1 MTTDIATSTIH
12 YRALGAML
20 GAAYGDALGWPNE
33 RSRNKAK
40 APEAGAFHKL
50 RAWQRDQSTKFAI
63 LRYEIEKG
71 SYSDDTQMILCLS
84 RALLKSDQWYKH
96 YTTKELPFWQVY
108 QRGGG
113 GATKSAVKAWAS
125 GIAPWLS
132 DEKERFFNAGGN
144 GVAMRVLPHA
154 IMGYKLDF
162 GHTAHNIL
170 LDGIFTHGHPQA
182 LVGALAY
189 GYALWYALR
198 QGSLANHTLRSAPN
212 GNEATQGCSDGVA
225 NDGKGVGPYA
235 SAELFYEANFAKV
248 VLDAIDEW
256 SACALNYDLPESF
269 IELAQDSS
277 SSGAHYSYRALWDE
291 AVATMQKYLVTAAS
305 SCEHIA
311 AALAKVKSAT
321 GENVAN
327 PAFYEQVEKLNDNSL
342 KALNCF
348 DKNVSGAG
356 TVAAA
361 VAIYQASAYLH
372 DPVRGIVRLAFAKG
386 SDTDTNASM
395 AAALLGS
402 VYGEGFIDGE
412 TLAEVQDKD
421 CIREYAQALV
431 NSAYAQP
438 CLDGATIKT
447 MVLGGQK
454 FSERTWSNNFFK
466 PIKDST
472 KAKSAAAKSKAKSKA
487 AQATAFDEGLFA
499 YSLLSDTDIQTIPSE
514 AVHSADEIA
523 STMRQAYS
531 GHISTP
537 WYGFLTD
544 KVLPIGLGCKTFYK
558 LERSD
563 DTGDKL
569 YIFARIEASDG
580 QTFYTKTSQTIKQDK
595 DDDASAAP
603 PAPSHASDATK
614 GLQATKAA
622 REAMQASTSS
632 YTEPADTLSAH
643 APQNPIANAKA
654 TTSIDANANAYAS
667 APVVSHGSQS
677 SDDTI
682 GFDSLITGTHAQAF
696 SRNSSTRPA
705 AHTQEPQSTTANSQA
720 VDTLA
725 ATSHAADAPNN
736 EAIYRNI
743 SSTDLV
749 AVSAGSS
756 ARGNDSAMVQCY
768 QAGFKVCAESFA
780 RSIAFYK
787 DCLGLTIKKQTRTT
801 VSFEQGITLI
811 ASNYLQ
817 SKCGLP
823 NDFRLRSLIFLDV
836 SNIRWAYEQ
845 LQRSSFTII
854 SAIAPWPKSDKEFF
868 RAQDPD
874 GNIVEVFGTV
884 THA

>member
-50 RAWQRDQSTKFAI
+50 RSWQRDQSTRFAI

-84 RALLKSDQWYKH
+84 RSLLKSDQWYKH

-170 LDGIFTHGHPQA
+170 LDGIATHGHPQA

-198 QGSLANHTLRSAPN
+198 QGSLANHTLRSAPSA
-212 GNEATQGCSDGVA
+212 NEAIQGCSEGVA
-225 NDGKGVGPYA
+225 YDGKGVGPYA

-256 SACALNYDLPESF
+256 SACALDYDLPESF
-269 IELAQDSS
+269 IELAEDSS
-277 SSGAHYSYRALWDE
+277 SSGAHYSYRAIWDE

-311 AALAKVKSAT
+311 AALAKVKSTT
-321 GENVAN
+321 GANVAS

-402 VYGEGFIDGE
+402 VYGEGFIDSE

-447 MVLGGQK
+447 MALGGQK

-487 AQATAFDEGLFA
+487 AQDTAFDEGLFA
-499 YSLLSDTDIQTIPSE
+499 NSLLSDADMQANPSE
-514 AVHSADEIA
+514 AIHSADEIA
-523 STMRQAYS
+523 STMRQAYA

-537 WYGFLTD
+537 WYGFVTD

-580 QTFYTKTSQTIKQDK
+580 QTFYVKTSQTIKQDK
-595 DDDASAAP
+595 DDDASATP
-603 PAPSHASDATK
+603 LAPSHAAQTTK
-614 GLQATKAA
+614 GSPAQKAA
-622 REAMQASTSS
+622 REAIQASTSS
-632 YTEPADTLSAH
+632 YTENADTLRAH
-643 APQNPIANAKA
+643 ALQSPNANAKA
-654 TTSIDANANAYAS
+654 NTNTSINANANA
-667 APVVSHGSQS
+667 PIVSHGSQS
-677 SDDTI
+677 SDDII
-682 GFDSLITGTHAQAF
+682 GFDSLITGVHAQAY
-696 SRNSSTRPA
+696 SRNSSTRPDA
-705 AHTQEPQSTTANSQA
+705 QNQETHDAFANNLD
-720 VDTLA
+720 VDTLV

-736 EAIYRNI
+736 EAVYRNMP
-743 SSTDLV
+743 SSNQA
-749 AVSAGSS
+749 AVSAVNT
-756 ARGNDSAMVQCY
+756 ARDNDSSMVQCY
-768 QAGFKVCAESFA
+768 QAGFKVCAESFE

-787 DCLGLTIKKQTRTT
+787 DCLGLTIKKQTRST

-823 NDFRLRSLIFLDV
+823 NDFRLCSLIFLDV

>member
-40 APEAGAFHKL
+40 APEAGALHKL
-50 RAWQRDQSTKFAI
+50 RAWQRDQSTQFAI
-63 LRYEIEKG
+63 LRFEIEKG

-96 YTTKELPFWQVY
+96 YTTKELPFWLLY

-162 GHTAHNIL
+162 VHTAHNIL
-170 LDGIFTHGHPQA
+170 LDGIATHGHPQA

-198 QGSLANHTLRSAPN
+198 QGSLANHSLLSAPS
-212 GNEATQGCSDGVA
+212 GNEASQGNSEGVA
-225 NDGKGVGPYA
+225 IDGNGVGPYA
-235 SAELFYEANFAKV
+235 SAELCYEANFDKV
-248 VLDAIDEW
+248 VLDAIEEW
-256 SACALNYDLPESF
+256 SACALDYDLPVSF

-277 SSGAHYSYRALWDE
+277 STGAHYSYRAIWDE
-291 AVATMQKYLVTAAS
+291 AVATMQTYLVTAAS
-305 SCEHIA
+305 SCEHIG
-311 AALAKVKSAT
+311 AALAKVKSDT
-321 GENVAN
+321 GAN
-327 PAFYEQVEKLNDNSL
+327 AASPAFYEQVEKLNDNSL

-348 DKNVSGAG
+348 DKNVRGAG

-402 VYGEGFIDGE
+402 VYGESFIDGE

-431 NSAYAQP
+431 NSAYAKP

-447 MVLGGQK
+447 MALGGQK

-472 KAKSAAAKSKAKSKA
+472 KAKSAAKSKAKSKA
-487 AQATAFDEGLFA
+487 AQDTAFDEGLFA
-499 YSLLSDTDIQTIPSE
+499 NSLFTDADMQASPSDNM
-514 AVHSADEIA
+514 HSADEIA
-523 STMRQAYS
+523 STMRQAYA

-537 WYGFLTD
+537 WYGFVTD

-580 QTFYTKTSQTIKQDK
+580 QTFYVKTSQTIKQDK
-595 DDDASAAP
+595 DDDATPAP
-603 PAPSHASDATK
+603 LGPSHAAQTTK
-614 GLQATKAA
+614 DSQAPKAD
-622 REAMQASTSS
+622 REAIQSSTSS
-632 YTEPADTLSAH
+632 CTEPADTLSAQ
-643 APQNPIANAKA
+643 ALQNPIANAKA
-654 TTSIDANANAYAS
+654 NTNVHANAS

-682 GFDSLITGTHAQAF
+682 SFDSLIPGAHAKAF

-705 AHTQEPQSTTANSQA
+705 APTQETLASTANNLD
-720 VDTLA
+720 VDTIA
-725 ATSHAADAPNN
+725 ASSHAADVTNH
-736 EAIYRNI
+736 ETVDRNMA
-743 SSTDLV
+743 SSNQDTV
-749 AVSAGSS
+749 SAVSR

-768 QAGFKVCAESFA
+768 QAGFKVCAESFE

>member
-50 RAWQRDQSTKFAI
+50 RAWQRDQSTRFAI
-63 LRYEIEKG
+63 LRYDIEKG

-113 GATKSAVKAWAS
+113 GATKSAVKSWAS

-170 LDGIFTHGHPQA
+170 LDGIATHGHPQA

-198 QGSLANHTLRSAPN
+198 QGSLANHTLRSAPS

-225 NDGKGVGPYA
+225 NDGKGVGPNA
-235 SAELFYEANFAKV
+235 SAELFYEANFAKE

-256 SACALNYDLPESF
+256 SACALDYDLPESF

-277 SSGAHYSYRALWDE
+277 SSAANYSYRSLWDE

-305 SCEHIA
+305 FCEDIA
-311 AALAKVKSAT
+311 AALAKVKRAT
-321 GENVAN
+321 GANVAS

-395 AAALLGS
+395 DAALLGS

-412 TLAEVQDKD
+412 ALAEVQDKD
-421 CIREYAQALV
+421 CIREYAQALA
-431 NSAYAQP
+431 NSAYDQP

-447 MVLGGQK
+447 MALGGQK

-499 YSLLSDTDIQTIPSE
+499 NSLLSDADMQANPSE
-514 AVHSADEIA
+514 AMHSTEEIA
-523 STMRQAYS
+523 STMRQAYA

-537 WYGFLTD
+537 WYGFVTD
-544 KVLPIGLGCKTFYK
+544 KVLPIGLGCMTFYK

-580 QTFYTKTSQTIKQDK
+580 QTFYVKTSQTIKQDK
-595 DDDASAAP
+595 DDAESAAP
-603 PAPSHASDATK
+603 LAPTNAADTSK
-614 GLQATKAA
+614 GSQAHKAA
-622 REAMQASTSS
+622 SQAIQASTSC

-643 APQNPIANAKA
+643 ALQNPIAKA
-654 TTSIDANANAYAS
+654 NTSIDANANAYAS
-667 APVVSHGSQS
+667 ASAPVVSHGTQS
-677 SDDTI
+677 SDDIT
-682 GFDSLITGTHAQAF
+682 GFDSLITRTQTQAF
-696 SRNSSTRPA
+696 SRNSSIRPA
-705 AHTQEPQSTTANSQA
+705 APTQETLASTANKPDL
-720 VDTLA
+720 DTLA
-725 ATSHAADAPNN
+725 ATSHAYNATHK
-736 EAIYRNI
+736 EVIYRNI
-743 SSTDLV
+743 SSSDLV
-749 AVSAGSS
+749 AVSAVSTARDNESS
-756 ARGNDSAMVQCY
+756 MVQCY
-768 QAGFKVCAESFA
+768 QAGFKVCAESFE

>member
-40 APEAGAFHKL
+40 APEAGALHKL
-50 RAWQRDQSTKFAI
+50 RAWQRDQSTQFAI
-63 LRYEIEKG
+63 LRFEIEKG

-96 YTTKELPFWQVY
+96 YTTKELPFWLLY

-170 LDGIFTHGHPQA
+170 LDGIATHGHPQA

-198 QGSLANHTLRSAPN
+198 QGSLANHSLLSAPS
-212 GNEATQGCSDGVA
+212 GNEASQGNSEGVA
-225 NDGKGVGPYA
+225 IDGNGVGPYA
-235 SAELFYEANFAKV
+235 SAELCYEANFAKV
-248 VLDAIDEW
+248 VLDAIEEW
-256 SACALNYDLPESF
+256 SACALDYDLPVSF

-277 SSGAHYSYRALWDE
+277 STGAHYSYRALWDE

-305 SCEHIA
+305 SCEHITV
-311 AALAKVKSAT
+311 ALAKVKSTT
-321 GENVAN
+321 GAHVAS
-327 PAFYEQVEKLNDNSL
+327 PAFYEQVDKLNDNNL

-348 DKNVSGAG
+348 DKNVSGSG

-402 VYGEGFIDGE
+402 VYGEGFIDTE
-412 TLAEVQDKD
+412 TLAEVQDKA
-421 CIREYAQALV
+421 CISEYAQALV
-431 NSAYAQP
+431 NSAYTKP

-447 MVLGGQK
+447 MALGGQK

-472 KAKSAAAKSKAKSKA
+472 KAKSAAKSKAKSKA
-487 AQATAFDEGLFA
+487 AQDTAFDEGLFA
-499 YSLLSDTDIQTIPSE
+499 NSLFTDADMQASPSDNM
-514 AVHSADEIA
+514 HSADEIA
-523 STMRQAYS
+523 STMRQAYA

-537 WYGFLTD
+537 WYGFVTD

-580 QTFYTKTSQTIKQDK
+580 QTFYVKTSQTIKQDK
-595 DDDASAAP
+595 DATAAP
-603 PAPSHASDATK
+603 LGPSHASDATK
-614 GLQATKAA
+614 GSPAHKASGA
-622 REAMQASTSS
+622 AIQASSSS

-643 APQNPIANAKA
+643 ALQSPNAN
-654 TTSIDANANAYAS
+654 TSINANAN

-677 SDDTI
+677 PDDTI
-682 GFDSLITGTHAQAF
+682 GFDSLITRTHAQAF

-705 AHTQEPQSTTANSQA
+705 DPTQEPQSTTANNQA

-736 EAIYRNI
+736 EAVYRNI
-743 SSTDLV
+743 SSSDLV
-749 AVSAGSS
+749 AVSAVSS
-756 ARGNDSAMVQCY
+756 ARDNESSMVQCY
-768 QAGFKVCAESFA
+768 QAGFKVCAESFE

-787 DCLGLTIKKQTRTT
+787 DCLGLTIKKQTRST

-811 ASNYLQ
+811 APNYLQ
-817 SKCGLP
+817 SKCSLP
-823 NDFRLRSLIFLDV
+823 NDFKLRSLIFLDV

-854 SAIAPWPKSDKEFF
+854 SAIAPWPKSDKQFF

-884 THA
+884 SHA

>member
-50 RAWQRDQSTKFAI
+50 RAWQRDQSNRFGI
-63 LRYEIEKG
+63 LRFEIEKG

-84 RALLKSDQWYKH
+84 RSLLKSDEWYKH

-170 LDGIFTHGHPQA
+170 LDGIATHGHPQA

-189 GYALWYALR
+189 CYALLYALR
-198 QGSLANHTLRSAPN
+198 QGSLANHTLLSAQS
-212 GNEATQGCSDGVA
+212 GNAATQGCSEGVA
-225 NDGKGVGPYA
+225 IDGNGVDPYP
-235 SAELFYEANFAKV
+235 STEVFYEVNFAKV

-256 SACALNYDLPESF
+256 SACALDYDLPESF

-277 SSGAHYSYRALWDE
+277 SKGANYSYRALWDE

-321 GENVAN
+321 GAHVAS

-348 DKNVSGAG
+348 DKNISGAG

-402 VYGEGFIDGE
+402 VYGEGFIDSE

-421 CIREYAQALV
+421 CIRDYAQALV

-447 MVLGGQK
+447 MALGGQK

-472 KAKSAAAKSKAKSKA
+472 KAKGAAAKSKTKSKA
-487 AQATAFDEGLFA
+487 AQDTAFDEGLFA
-499 YSLLSDTDIQTIPSE
+499 NSLLTDADMHAIPPE
-514 AVHSADEIA
+514 AMHSAEEIA
-523 STMRQAYS
+523 STMRQAYA

-537 WYGFLTD
+537 WYGFVTD

-558 LERSD
+558 LVRSD

-569 YIFARIEASDG
+569 YIFARIESSDG
-580 QTFYTKTSQTIKQDK
+580 QTFYVKTSQTIKQNK
-595 DDDASAAP
+595 DDDADSEP
-603 PAPSHASDATK
+603 LDPSHAAVATK
-614 GLQATKAA
+614 GPQATKAA
-622 REAMQASTSS
+622 SQALHASTAN
-632 YTEPADTLSAH
+632 YTETEDTLSAH
-643 APQNPIANAKA
+643 ALHNPIAKA
-654 TTSIDANANAYAS
+654 TANTNVDASANAS
-667 APVVSHGSQS
+667 VVSHGSPS

-682 GFDSLITGTHAQAF
+682 GFDSLIPGTHAQAF
-696 SRNSSTRPA
+696 NRNSSTRATAPN
-705 AHTQEPQSTTANSQA
+705 QEPQSTTANSKA

-725 ATSHAADAPNN
+725 ATSHATNALNN
-736 EAIYRNI
+736 EAVYRNMP
-743 SSTDLV
+743 SSNQAAAS
-749 AVSAGSS
+749 AVSS
-756 ARGNDSAMVQCY
+756 ARVNDSAMVQCY
-768 QAGFKVCAESFA
+768 QAGFKVCAESFE

-823 NDFRLRSLIFLDV
+823 NDFKLRSLIFLDV

>member
-40 APEAGAFHKL
+40 APEAGAMHKL

-84 RALLKSDQWYKH
+84 RSLLKSDQWYKH

-170 LDGIFTHGHPQA
+170 LDGIATHGHPQA

-198 QGSLANHTLRSAPN
+198 QGSLANHTLLSTPS
-212 GNEATQGCSDGVA
+212 GNEATQGSNTGVA
-225 NDGKGVGPYA
+225 IESNGVGPYA
-235 SAELFYEANFAKV
+235 SAELFYEANFSKV

-256 SACALNYDLPESF
+256 SACALYYDLPESF

-277 SSGAHYSYRALWDE
+277 SSGANYSYRAIWDE

-321 GENVAN
+321 GAHAAS

-372 DPVRGIVRLAFAKG
+372 DPVRGIVNLAFAKG

-402 VYGEGFIDGE
+402 VYGEGFIDSE

-421 CIREYAQALV
+421 CIREYAHALV

-499 YSLLSDTDIQTIPSE
+499 YSLLSDADMQANPSE
-514 AVHSADEIA
+514 AIHSADEIA
-523 STMRQAYS
+523 STMRQAYA

-537 WYGFLTD
+537 WYGFVTD

-569 YIFARIEASDG
+569 YIFARIEANDG
-580 QTFYTKTSQTIKQDK
+580 QTFYAKTSQTIKQDK
-595 DDDASAAP
+595 DDDDASAAHL
-603 PAPSHASDATK
+603 APTNAADTTK
-614 GLQATKAA
+614 GSPAQKAA
-622 REAMQASTSS
+622 REAIKASTSS
-632 YTEPADTLSAH
+632 YTENADTLSAH
-643 APQNPIANAKA
+643 ALHNPIASANTNIDVNAK
-654 TTSIDANANAYAS
+654 AYAS

-696 SRNSSTRPA
+696 SRSSSTRPA
-705 AHTQEPQSTTANSQA
+705 TPTQETLASTANNLD

-725 ATSHAADAPNN
+725 ATSHADNAINN

-743 SSTDLV
+743 SSSDLV
-749 AVSAGSS
+749 AVSAVSS
-756 ARGNDSAMVQCY
+756 ARGNDSTMVQCY
-768 QAGFKVCAESFA
+768 QAGFKVCAESFE

-811 ASNYLQ
+811 APNYLQ

>member
-40 APEAGAFHKL
+40 APEAGSFHKL

-63 LRYEIEKG
+63 LRYDIEKG

-84 RALLKSDQWYKH
+84 RSLLKSDQWYKH

-113 GATKSAVKAWAS
+113 GATKSAVKAWAG

-170 LDGIFTHGHPQA
+170 LDGIATHGHPQA

-198 QGSLANHTLRSAPN
+198 QGSLANHTLRSAPR
-212 GNEATQGCSDGVA
+212 GNEASQGNSEGLAIDG
-225 NDGKGVGPYA
+225 NGVGPYA

-256 SACALNYDLPESF
+256 SACALDYDLPESF
-269 IELAQDSS
+269 IELPQDSS
-277 SSGAHYSYRALWDE
+277 STGAHYSYRALWDE
-291 AVATMQKYLVTAAS
+291 AVATMQKYLLTAAS
-305 SCEHIA
+305 SCEHTA
-311 AALAKVKSAT
+311 AALAKVKSTT
-321 GENVAN
+321 GAHVAS
-327 PAFYEQVEKLNDNSL
+327 PAFYEQVEKLNDNNL

-412 TLAEVQDKD
+412 TLAEVQDKA
-421 CIREYAQALV
+421 CISEYAQALV
-431 NSAYAQP
+431 NSAYNQP

-447 MVLGGQK
+447 MALGGQK

-472 KAKSAAAKSKAKSKA
+472 KAKGAASKSKAKSKA

-499 YSLLSDTDIQTIPSE
+499 NSLFTDANMQAIPSE
-514 AVHSADEIA
+514 DMHGADEIA
-523 STMRQAYS
+523 STMRQAYA

-537 WYGFLTD
+537 WYGFVTD

-558 LERSD
+558 LERSN

-580 QTFYTKTSQTIKQDK
+580 QTFYVRTSQTIKQDK
-595 DDDASAAP
+595 DADATATP
-603 PAPSHASDATK
+603 PAPSHAAQTTK
-614 GLQATKAA
+614 GLQAPKAT
-622 REAMQASTSS
+622 REAKQASTSS
-632 YTEPADTLSAH
+632 NTEPADTLSAH
-643 APQNPIANAKA
+643 APQNAIASA
-654 TTSIDANANAYAS
+654 TTNIDANANASAS
-667 APVVSHGSQS
+667 AAVVSHGSQS

-682 GFDSLITGTHAQAF
+682 SFDSLITGTHAQAF
-696 SRNSSTRPA
+696 SRNSTLRSA
-705 AHTQEPQSTTANSQA
+705 APTQEPLATIANNLD
-720 VDTLA
+720 VDTLVA
-725 ATSHAADAPNN
+725 SSHAADVTNN
-736 EAIYRNI
+736 EAVYRNMA
-743 SSTDLV
+743 SSNQGTV
-749 AVSAGSS
+749 SAVSR
-756 ARGNDSAMVQCY
+756 ARGNDSSMVQCY
-768 QAGFKVCAESFA
+768 QAGFKVCAESFE

-823 NDFRLRSLIFLDV
+823 NDFRLCSLIFLDV

>member
-1 MTTDIATSTIH
+1 MNTSIATSTIH

-40 APEAGAFHKL
+40 APEAGAMHKL

-84 RALLKSDQWYKH
+84 RSLLKSYQWYEH

-113 GATKSAVKAWAS
+113 GATKCAVKSWAS

-170 LDGIFTHGHPQA
+170 LDGIATHGHPQA

-198 QGSLANHTLRSAPN
+198 QGSLANHTLRSAPS
-212 GNEATQGCSDGVA
+212 GNEATQGCSAGVA
-225 NDGKGVGPYA
+225 IDGNGLGPYA
-235 SAELFYEANFAKV
+235 SAELFYEANFAKE

-256 SACALNYDLPESF
+256 SACALDYDLPESF

-277 SSGAHYSYRALWDE
+277 SSDANYSYRSLWDE

-321 GENVAN
+321 VAN
-327 PAFYEQVEKLNDNSL
+327 AASPAFYEQVEKLNDNGL

-372 DPVRGIVRLAFAKG
+372 DPVSGIVRLAFAKG

-421 CIREYAQALV
+421 CIREYAHALA
-431 NSAYAQP
+431 NSAYAHP

-499 YSLLSDTDIQTIPSE
+499 NSLLSDADMPASTSE
-514 AVHSADEIA
+514 AMHSADEIA
-523 STMRQAYS
+523 STMRQAYA

-537 WYGFLTD
+537 WYGFVTD

-558 LERSD
+558 LVRSD

-580 QTFYTKTSQTIKQDK
+580 QTFYAKTSQTIKQDK
-595 DDDASAAP
+595 DDDASATP
-603 PAPSHASDATK
+603 LAPSHAAQTTK
-614 GLQATKAA
+614 GSPAQKAA
-622 REAMQASTSS
+622 REAIQASTSS
-632 YTEPADTLSAH
+632 YTEPADTSSAH

-654 TTSIDANANAYAS
+654 NTSINANAS

-696 SRNSSTRPA
+696 ARNSSTRPA
-705 AHTQEPQSTTANSQA
+705 SPMQEPHAPFANNLD

-725 ATSHAADAPNN
+725 ASSHAADAPNN
-736 EAIYRNI
+736 ETVYRNMPR
-743 SSTDLV
+743 SNQA

-756 ARGNDSAMVQCY
+756 ARVNYSTMVQCY
-768 QAGFKVCAESFA
+768 QAGFKICAESFA

-811 ASNYLQ
+811 APNYLQ

>member
-1 MTTDIATSTIH
+1 MNTSIATSTIH

-40 APEAGAFHKL
+40 VPEAGAFHKL

-113 GATKSAVKAWAS
+113 GATKCAVKSWAS

-170 LDGIFTHGHPQA
+170 LDGIATHGHPQA

-198 QGSLANHTLRSAPN
+198 QGSLANHTLRSAPS
-212 GNEATQGCSDGVA
+212 GNEATQGSNEGIAIDG
-225 NDGKGVGPYA
+225 NGVCPYA

-256 SACALNYDLPESF
+256 SACALDYDLPESF
-269 IELAQDSS
+269 IELAEDSS

-321 GENVAN
+321 GANVAS
-327 PAFYEQVEKLNDNSL
+327 PAFYEQVEKLNDNGL

-402 VYGEGFIDGE
+402 VYGESFIDSE

-447 MVLGGQK
+447 MALGGQK

-472 KAKSAAAKSKAKSKA
+472 KAKGAAAKSKAKSKA
-487 AQATAFDEGLFA
+487 AQDTAFDEGLFA
-499 YSLLSDTDIQTIPSE
+499 NSLFTDADMQAIPSD
-514 AVHSADEIA
+514 AMHSTDEIA
-523 STMRQAYS
+523 STMRQAYA

-537 WYGFLTD
+537 WYGFVTD
-544 KVLPIGLGCKTFYK
+544 KVLPIGLDCKTFYK

-580 QTFYTKTSQTIKQDK
+580 QTFYVKTSQTIKQDK
-595 DDDASAAP
+595 DGDASSAPLDPSNAAV
-603 PAPSHASDATK
+603 ATK
-614 GLQATKAA
+614 GPQATKAA
-622 REAMQASTSS
+622 REAIHASTAN
-632 YTEPADTLSAH
+632 YTEPEDTLSAH
-643 APQNPIANAKA
+643 ALHNTIANA
-654 TTSIDANANAYAS
+654 TTSIDANANDNAN
-667 APVVSHGSQS
+667 APVVSRGTQS
-677 SDDTI
+677 SDVTI
-682 GFDSLITGTHAQAF
+682 GFDSLTTAVHAQAF
-696 SRNSSTRPA
+696 NRNSSTGPA
-705 AHTQEPQSTTANSQA
+705 ALTQEPQSTTANSKA

-725 ATSHAADAPNN
+725 ATSHATNALNN
-736 EAIYRNI
+736 EAVYRNI
-743 SSTDLV
+743 PNTNQP
-749 AVSAGSS
+749 AVSAFSTT
-756 ARGNDSAMVQCY
+756 RDNENPMVQCY
-768 QAGFKVCAESFA
+768 QAGFKVCAESFE

-836 SNIRWAYEQ
+836 SNIRGAYEQ

-868 RAQDPD
+868 RAHDPD

-884 THA
+884 TQA

>member
-12 YRALGAML
+12 FRALGAML

-40 APEAGAFHKL
+40 APEAGALHKL
-50 RAWQRDQSTKFAI
+50 RAWQRDQSTQFAI
-63 LRYEIEKG
+63 LRFEIEKG

-96 YTTKELPFWQVY
+96 YTTKELPFWQLY

-170 LDGIFTHGHPQA
+170 LDGIATHGHPQA

-198 QGSLANHTLRSAPN
+198 QGSLANHTLRSAPS
-212 GNEATQGCSDGVA
+212 GNEASQGNSEGLAIDG
-225 NDGKGVGPYA
+225 NGVCPYA

-248 VLDAIDEW
+248 VLDAIEEW
-256 SACALNYDLPESF
+256 SACALDYDLPESF

-277 SSGAHYSYRALWDE
+277 SSGANYSYRALWDE

-311 AALAKVKSAT
+311 VALAKVKSTT
-321 GENVAN
+321 GAHVAS
-327 PAFYEQVEKLNDNSL
+327 PAFYEQVEKLNDNNL

-348 DKNVSGAG
+348 DKNVSGSG

-361 VAIYQASAYLH
+361 VAIYQARAYLH
-372 DPVRGIVRLAFAKG
+372 DPVRGIVSLAFAKG

-412 TLAEVQDKD
+412 TLAEVQDKA
-421 CIREYAQALV
+421 CISEYAQALV
-431 NSAYAQP
+431 NSAYNQP

-472 KAKSAAAKSKAKSKA
+472 KAKGAAAKSKAKSKA
-487 AQATAFDEGLFA
+487 AQDTALDEGLFA
-499 YSLLSDTDIQTIPSE
+499 NSLFTDADMQTSPSDNM
-514 AVHSADEIA
+514 HSADEIA
-523 STMRQAYS
+523 STMRQAYA

-537 WYGFLTD
+537 WYGFVTD

-558 LERSD
+558 LERSN

-580 QTFYTKTSQTIKQDK
+580 QTFYVKTSQTIKQDK
-595 DDDASAAP
+595 DATAAP
-603 PAPSHASDATK
+603 LDTSHAAQNTNGSPAQNT
-614 GLQATKAA
+614 A
-622 REAMQASTSS
+622 REAKQASTSS
-632 YTEPADTLSAH
+632 NTEPADTLSAH
-643 APQNPIANAKA
+643 APQNPIASA
-654 TTSIDANANAYAS
+654 TTNIDANAYSS
-667 APVVSHGSQS
+667 ATVVSNGSQS

-682 GFDSLITGTHAQAF
+682 SFDSLIPGAHAQTF
-696 SRNSSTRPA
+696 SRNSTNRPA
-705 AHTQEPQSTTANSQA
+705 ASTQKTLASTANNLD
-720 VDTLA
+720 VDTIA
-725 ATSHAADAPNN
+725 ASSHAADVTNH
-736 EAIYRNI
+736 ETVYRNMP
-743 SSTDLV
+743 SSNQGTV
-749 AVSAGSS
+749 SAVSIT
-756 ARGNDSAMVQCY
+756 RGNDSSMVQCY
-768 QAGFKVCAESFA
+768 QAGFKVCAESFE

-823 NDFRLRSLIFLDV
+823 NDFRLCSLIFLDV

-854 SAIAPWPKSDKEFF
+854 SSIAPWPKSDKEFF

-884 THA
+884 TQA

>member
-50 RAWQRDQSTKFAI
+50 RAWQRDQSTRFAI

-170 LDGIFTHGHPQA
+170 LDGIATHGHPQA

-198 QGSLANHTLRSAPN
+198 QGSLANHTLLSAPS
-212 GNEATQGCSDGVA
+212 GNEATQGCRDGA
-225 NDGKGVGPYA
+225 ALDSNGVGPYP
-235 SAELFYEANFAKV
+235 SAELFYEANFAMV

-256 SACALNYDLPESF
+256 SACALDYDLPESF
-269 IELAQDSS
+269 IELAKDSTS
-277 SSGAHYSYRALWDE
+277 TGAHYSYRALWDE

-311 AALAKVKSAT
+311 AALAKVNSAT
-321 GENVAN
+321 GAHVAS
-327 PAFYEQVEKLNDNSL
+327 PAFYEQVEKLNDNGL

-348 DKNVSGAG
+348 DKNISGAG

-402 VYGEGFIDGE
+402 VYGEGFIDSE

-421 CIREYAQALV
+421 CIREYAHALV
-431 NSAYAQP
+431 YSAYAQP

-447 MVLGGQK
+447 MALGGQK

-472 KAKSAAAKSKAKSKA
+472 KAKGAAAKSKAKSKA
-487 AQATAFDEGLFA
+487 AQDTAFDEGLFA
-499 YSLLSDTDIQTIPSE
+499 NSLVSDADMQAISSE
-514 AVHSADEIA
+514 AMHSADEIA
-523 STMRQAYS
+523 STMRQAYA

-537 WYGFLTD
+537 WYGFATD
-544 KVLPIGLGCKTFYK
+544 KVLPIGLDCKTFYK

-580 QTFYTKTSQTIKQDK
+580 QTFYVKTSQTIKQDK
-595 DDDASAAP
+595 DGDASSAP
-603 PAPSHASDATK
+603 LDPSHAAVATK
-614 GLQATKAA
+614 GPQATKAA
-622 REAMQASTSS
+622 REAIHASTAN
-632 YTEPADTLSAH
+632 YTEPEDTLSAQ
-643 APQNPIANAKA
+643 ALQSPIANA
-654 TTSIDANANAYAS
+654 TTNIDANANANAYAS
-667 APVVSHGSQS
+667 VPVVSHGTQS

-682 GFDSLITGTHAQAF
+682 SFDSLIQGTHAQAF
-696 SRNSSTRPA
+696 SRSSSTRPA
-705 AHTQEPQSTTANSQA
+705 TPTQETLASTANNLD

-736 EAIYRNI
+736 EAVYRNI
-743 SSTDLV
+743 SSSDLV
-749 AVSAGSS
+749 AVSAVSS
-756 ARGNDSAMVQCY
+756 ARGNDSTMVQCY

-780 RSIAFYK
+780 RSIVFYK

-817 SKCGLP
+817 NKCGLT

-836 SNIRWAYEQ
+836 SNIRMAYEQ

-854 SAIAPWPKSDKEFF
+854 SAISPWPKSDKEFF